1 MIKKILLIF
10 LTIKQLELLAS
21 EAPSS
26 SISKNQQKSFK
37 PGHFLCKLSI
47 KIDTYP
53 KIIEVMLILY
63 SREH

>member
-37 PGHFLCKLSI
+37 PGHFCAKIMLFRTRKL
-47 KIDTYP
+47 
-53 KIIEVMLILY
+53 MF
-63 SREH
+63 